1 MSIVYG
7 IGVESPDDRFLS
19 ASLDAAHAL
28 AVMLIPGKFLADVIP
43 IRVCLCVQT
52 VIYKHLTD
60 LLIVRHVPDRF
71 PGTGFKTLA
80 KETRDKFIISVDG
93 PLEYVKN
100 SMKVRPQSSPRSD
113 RVLNPNVPTTL
124 VWRGGFSVHSIRL
137 FVSFSEEDRERAGF
151 DEKVVRDVSGVVFT
165 GEFVPKFLTPI
176 PGFLNIEFS
185 CN

>member
-1 MSIVYG
+1 MIKSSALHTGVGLVSRLLPYWPGSGSHGLPNFHSTSGAIIVSIVYG

-71 PGTGFKTLA
+71 PGTGFKALA
-80 KETRDKFIISVDG
+80 KETRDKFKIFVDG
-93 PLEYVKN
+93 PRRWT
-100 SMKVRPQSSPRSD
+100 SRICQ
-113 RVLNPNVPTTL
+113 
-124 VWRGGFSVHSIRL
+124 
-137 FVSFSEEDRERAGF
+137 
-151 DEKVVRDVSGVVFT
+151 
-165 GEFVPKFLTPI
+165 EFHEGPST
-176 PGFLNIEFS
+176 E
-185 CN
+185 